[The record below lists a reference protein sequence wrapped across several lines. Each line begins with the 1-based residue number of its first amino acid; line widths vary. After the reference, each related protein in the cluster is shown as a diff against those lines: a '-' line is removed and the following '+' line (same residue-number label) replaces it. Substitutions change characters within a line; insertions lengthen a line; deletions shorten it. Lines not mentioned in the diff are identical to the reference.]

1 MFRSLF
7 RPFSFLRQWRAARH
21 ERQLFELLSHAEWDA
36 PLAVRNQWL
45 IDVVRWLRRTSV
57 PKNPTGATGHGEVG
71 GAETMAERAER
82 EEITDTSATDTSD
95 DTVRSW
101 PQHVRL
107 RFLLRT
113 LAQHPDW
120 RRNVSRLLRATLA
133 EGDAISMLCDT
144 GMPTRSG
151 FWGAL
156 TERIGASWIPP
167 APNTRDLS
175 ALVILMFGD
184 DQPDRQARRM
194 RKAAAPRFSRT
205 WGWRGRWGRRDDPT
219 PSRLDDAAW
228 IDALPAELLQGLF
241 ALLHDPDADEV
252 ARVAYADAL
261 LAAMHNLC
269 YQIGS
274 TGLSPAVRSRLS
286 EVRIRALP
294 FYQLGP
300 VMQAVEAADAHTRD
314 KEPLAPSASGEA
326 STVTDRGV
334 EGDANANAS
343 SRANGMDDTRAA
355 TIHLAAAQHIA
366 AATDA
371 RRSAQ
376 STLLQEVNVLRA
388 LLDDCHAA
396 ITELYA
402 HLDANGVSVEVVYQ
416 VERMRARLVRLERLL
431 DAWLAENPLAA
442 QASLFADLVRAVR
455 ARQSVGHLI
464 RVNFALLARKMI
476 ESCAQTGDHYIAR
489 DRAEYRKMLWMA
501 SGGGALTM
509 FTVYI
514 KFFVTGAHWAPMVE
528 GTLAGLN
535 YAISF
540 VLMHFLHFTLA
551 TKQPAM
557 TAPAIAARLED
568 TGTPEGMDAF
578 ATDVIA
584 LMRTQAAAVFGN
596 LALVFPLCLLAQL
609 GWAHLTHGG
618 HLISPAKAEATLR
631 SFSLLGPTPIYAAM
645 TGVLL
650 WLSGLIAG
658 WAENWFALHRLAD
671 VLYYNRRLR
680 TLTGERGA
688 AHIAGFWRRNFSGI
702 VSNLS
707 LGMMLG
713 IVPAVMGAFAL
724 PFEVRHVTLSTG
736 SIAAAI
742 GVLGPKVLHDAALW
756 WAVAGTAIMAVL
768 NVAVSFFLA
777 FQMALRSR
785 TSLPVDKV
793 EIYRAIRRRLVRHP
807 WSLLF
812 PPAT

>member
-1 MFRSLF
+1 MPRSFF
-7 RPFSFLRQWRAARH
+7 RPFAFFRQWRAARH

-36 PLAVRNQWL
+36 PLGARNQWL
-45 IDVVRWLRRTSV
+45 IDLVRWVRR
-57 PKNPTGATGHGEVG
+57 ATPSP
-71 GAETMAERAER
+71 AASASPSALAPAPAERSPDAGSQA
-82 EEITDTSATDTSD
+82 SADD
-95 DTVRSW
+95 DTIRGW
-101 PQHVRL
+101 PQHARL

-113 LAQHPDW
+113 LAQRPDW
-120 RRNVSRLLRATLA
+120 RQNVSRLLRATLA

-144 GMPTRSG
+144 GMPTHSG

-167 APNTRDLS
+167 APNTRDLA

-184 DQPDRQARRM
+184 DHPARQARRM
-194 RKAAAPRFSRT
+194 RKAAAARQPAAP
-205 WGWRGRWGRRDDPT
+205 WHWRGRWGRRDDLT
-219 PSRLDDAAW
+219 ASRLDDAAW
-228 IDALPAELLQGLF
+228 IDALPPELLQGL
-241 ALLHDPDADEV
+241 ADLLHTEEAREDET
-252 ARVAYADAL
+252 ARIAYADSL

-269 YQIGS
+269 YQVGS

-300 VMQAVEAADAHTRD
+300 AMQAVEAAAADGQST
-314 KEPLAPSASGEA
+314 A
-326 STVTDRGV
+326 ST
-334 EGDANANAS
+334 
-343 SRANGMDDTRAA
+343 
-355 TIHLAAAQHIA
+355 L
-366 AATDA
+366 
-371 RRSAQ
+371 
-376 STLLQEVNVLRA
+376 LLQEVNVLRA
-388 LLDDCHAA
+388 LLDDCHSA

-416 VERMRARLVRLERLL
+416 VERMRSRLVRLERLL
-431 DAWLAENPLAA
+431 DAWLAENPLVA

-501 SGGGALTM
+501 SGGGAITM

-528 GTLAGLN
+528 GILAGLN

-557 TAPAIAARLED
+557 TAPAIAARLEE
-568 TGTPEGMDAF
+568 TGTPEGRDAF
-578 ATDVIA
+578 AIDVIA

-618 HLISPAKAEATLR
+618 QLISPAKAEATLK

-658 WAENWFALHRLAD
+658 WAENWFALHRMAD

-680 TLTGERGA
+680 SLAGERGA
-688 AHIAGFWRRNFSGI
+688 ARIAGFWRRNFSGI

-713 IVPAVMGAFAL
+713 VVPAILGAFAL

-742 GVLGPKVLHDAALW
+742 GVLGPKVLHDPALW
-756 WAVAGTAIMAVL
+756 WAVAGTAVMAVL
-768 NVAVSFFLA
+768 NVAVSFILA

-785 TSLPVDKV
+785 TSLPVDKG
-793 EIYRAIRRRLVRHP
+793 EIYRAVTRHLVRRP
-807 WSLLF
+807 WSLFF
-812 PPAT
+812 PPAAS

>member
-1 MFRSLF
+1 MPFWRFRRTMPRSFF
-7 RPFSFLRQWRAARH
+7 RPFAFFRQRRAARH

-36 PLAVRNQWL
+36 PLGVRNQWL
-45 IDVVRWLRRTSV
+45 IDVVRWVRRATPSPTTAV
-57 PKNPTGATGHGEVG
+57 PANAAADGDAVPTDADHGTHG
-71 GAETMAERAER
+71 GTADSLADEAARA
-82 EEITDTSATDTSD
+82 
-95 DTVRSW
+95 W
-101 PQHVRL
+101 PQHARL

-113 LAQHPDW
+113 LAQRPDW
-120 RRNVSRLLRATLA
+120 RDDVSRLLRATLA

-144 GMPTRSG
+144 GMPSHSG

-156 TERIGASWIPP
+156 IERLGASCIPP

-184 DQPDRQARRM
+184 DHPARQARRLH
-194 RKAAAPRFSRT
+194 KAAAARQAATSGASAT
-205 WGWRGRWGRRDDPT
+205 SWSWRGRWGRRDDLT

-228 IDALPAELLQGLF
+228 IDALPIALLHGLAELLKN
-241 ALLHDPDADEV
+241 PDAEDDKT
-252 ARVAYADAL
+252 ASIAYADAL

-269 YQIGS
+269 YQVGS
-274 TGLSPAVRSRLS
+274 TGLSPAIRSRLS

-300 VMQAVEAADAHTRD
+300 AMQAVEAAAADQ
-314 KEPLAPSASGEA
+314 PSANE
-326 STVTDRGV
+326 
-334 EGDANANAS
+334 
-343 SRANGMDDTRAA
+343 
-355 TIHLAAAQHIA
+355 AAAPRA
-366 AATDA
+366 
-371 RRSAQ
+371 SQ
-376 STLLQEVNVLRA
+376 SPQSRLLPEVNVLRA
-388 LLDDCHAA
+388 LLDDCHSA

-416 VERMRARLVRLERLL
+416 VERMRSRLVRLERLL
-431 DAWLAENPLAA
+431 DAWLAENPVVA

-455 ARQSVGHLI
+455 ARQSVGHLV

-501 SGGGALTM
+501 SGGGAITM
-509 FTVYI
+509 LTVYI

-528 GTLAGLN
+528 GILAGLN

-540 VLMHFLHFTLA
+540 VVMHFLHFTLA

-557 TAPAIAARLED
+557 TAPAIAARLEE
-568 TGTPEGMDAF
+568 TGTPEGLDAF

-584 LMRTQAAAVFGN
+584 LMRTQAAAIFGN

-618 HLISPAKAEATLR
+618 TLISPAKAEATLR
-631 SFSLLGPTPIYAAM
+631 SFSLLGPTPVYAAM

-680 TLTGERGA
+680 SLAGERGA
-688 AHIAGFWRRNFSGI
+688 ARIAGFWRRNFSGI

-707 LGMMLG
+707 LGMLLG
-713 IVPAVMGAFAL
+713 VVPAVLGAFAL

-742 GVLGPKVLHDAALW
+742 GVLGPKVFHEPALW
-756 WAVAGTAIMAVL
+756 WAVAGTAVMAVL
-768 NVAVSFFLA
+768 NVAVSFALA

-785 TSLPVDKV
+785 TSLPVDKG
-793 EIYRAIRRRLVRHP
+793 EIYRAVRRCLMRRP

-812 PPAT
+812 PPARA

>member
-1 MFRSLF
+1 MAARVTLSWRFRRPMPRSFF
-7 RPFSFLRQWRAARH
+7 RPFAFFRQWRAARH

-36 PLAVRNQWL
+36 PLGSRNQWL
-45 IDVVRWLRRTSV
+45 IDVVRWVRRATPSPTATANASAAASTAAAPTPTS
-57 PKNPTGATGHGEVG
+57 NPSPSHAAGMGMGMATTNADRHAHHGADNG
-71 GAETMAERAER
+71 
-82 EEITDTSATDTSD
+82 ATDTGAD
-95 DTVRSW
+95 EAVRGW
-101 PQHVRL
+101 PQHARL

-120 RRNVSRLLRATLA
+120 RDDVSRLLRATLA
-133 EGDAISMLCDT
+133 EGDAIAMLCDT
-144 GMPTRSG
+144 GMPSHAG

-156 TERIGASWIPP
+156 TERLGASLIPP

-184 DQPDRQARRM
+184 DHPARQARRLH
-194 RKAAAPRFSRT
+194 KAAAARQPSAPST
-205 WGWRGRWGRRDDPT
+205 SWSWRGRWGRRDDLT

-228 IDALPAELLQGLF
+228 IDALPPELLRGLA
-241 ALLHDPDADEV
+241 ALLQNPDAENDKT
-252 ARVAYADAL
+252 ASIAYGDSL

-274 TGLSPAVRSRLS
+274 TGLSPAIRSRLS

-300 VMQAVEAADAHTRD
+300 AMLAVEAAA
-314 KEPLAPSASGEA
+314 A
-326 STVTDRGV
+326 DR
-334 EGDANANAS
+334 
-343 SRANGMDDTRAA
+343 
-355 TIHLAAAQHIA
+355 
-366 AATDA
+366 
-371 RRSAQ
+371 Q
-376 STLLQEVNVLRA
+376 STPVAETPDAIPPSQSSQSRLLQEVNVLRA
-388 LLDDCHAA
+388 LLDDCHSA

-416 VERMRARLVRLERLL
+416 VERMRSRLVRLERLL
-431 DAWLAENPLAA
+431 DAWLAENPVVA

-455 ARQSVGHLI
+455 ARQSVGHLV

-501 SGGGALTM
+501 SGGGAITM
-509 FTVYI
+509 LTVYI

-528 GTLAGLN
+528 GILAGLN

-540 VLMHFLHFTLA
+540 VVMHFLHFTLA

-557 TAPAIAARLED
+557 TAPAIAARLEE
-568 TGTPEGMDAF
+568 TGTPEGLDAF
-578 ATDVIA
+578 AADVIA
-584 LMRTQAAAVFGN
+584 LMRTQAAAIFGN

-618 HLISPAKAEATLR
+618 NLISPAKAEATLR

-680 TLTGERGA
+680 SLTGERGA
-688 AHIAGFWRRNFSGI
+688 ARIAGFWRRNFSGI

-707 LGMMLG
+707 LGMLLG
-713 IVPAVMGAFAL
+713 VVPAVLGAFAL

-742 GVLGPKVLHDAALW
+742 GVLGPRVLHDSALW
-756 WAVAGTAIMAVL
+756 WAVAGTAVMAVL
-768 NVAVSFFLA
+768 NVAVSFALA

-785 TSLPVDKV
+785 TSLPVDKG
-793 EIYRAIRRRLVRHP
+793 EIYRAVRRCLMRRP

-812 PPAT
+812 PPARI